1 MSTESSHG
9 VTPQEICAYLD
20 DELTA
25 DRVEIVS
32 RALAEDPGLSAE
44 YAQIGVLRGTVRAS
58 LEAEAEAVPSA
69 RFEQIWDEIDQAIE
83 RDTRLQADA
92 DRGASVWARLWAALR
107 PVRIPVLAA
116 AAAAAVTLVVVGN
129 SGDEPNNSPAVAS
142 VDENPAAVPD
152 SSDPRPSSPVEPESK
167 GSSTELAAADPLVR
181 PTPPDPEI
189 IPMAVPENSIAE
201 IHGVEFGGKSGRISN
216 IGTVT
221 VLYVEE
227 DDAESTNSERS
238 L

>member
-25 DRVEIVS
+25 DRAEIVS
-32 RALAEDPGLSAE
+32 RALADDPGLGAE
-44 YAQIGVLRGTVRAS
+44 YAQLGVLRGTVRAS

-69 RFEQIWDEIDQAIE
+69 RFEQIWDEIDHSIE

-107 PVRIPVLAA
+107 PVRVPVFAA
-116 AAAAAVTLVVVGN
+116 AAAAAVTVVIVGN

-142 VDENPAAVPD
+142 VDEGPATAPD
-152 SSDPRPSSPVEPESK
+152 PVEPEPESK

-201 IHGVEFGGKSGRISN
+201 IHGVDFGGKSGRISN
-216 IGTVT
+216 TGTVT